1 MNANRR
7 DLVLGMAVAGV
18 YAGMAGYSA
27 SAASPSFFR
36 GLFPIAQT
44 PFTPADK
51 LDLVALARQVDFCR
65 RTGVPGLVWPQ
76 LASDWEM
83 LDDAERL
90 AGAETLLQAAK
101 GTPVRVVIGVQAR
114 DGKLSTAQRFA
125 THAAAHGAPAIISL
139 PPGGADEDAMAAY
152 YKAVGASVPLPLVLQ
167 TQKTMSVDL
176 VDKVYQQVPTLGC
189 IKDEAGEPLD
199 RIGPI
204 RKLTDGKVAIFAGKG
219 CVAMLNEM
227 MLGFDGYCPSMFCAD
242 IFQRTFELW
251 NAGRR
256 KEATEMFG
264 RIMALRSIPGVMPY
278 LMILRGIFPADVGY
292 RNPPGRKKKPVAL
305 SEAEKALVHQTYDAV
320 IRPYAR

>member
-1 MNANRR
+1 MTANRR
-7 DLVLGMAVAGV
+7 DLILGMAAASMCAGTV
-18 YAGMAGYSA
+18 VPVM
-27 SAASPSFFR
+27 AASPSFFR

-44 PFTPADK
+44 PFTPTDK
-51 LDLVALARQVDFCR
+51 LDLVSLARQVDFCQ
-65 RTGVPGLVWPQ
+65 RTGVPGLIWPQ

-83 LDDAERL
+83 LDDSERL
-90 AGAETLLQAAK
+90 AGAEALLAAAK
-101 GTPVRVVIGVQAR
+101 GTAVKVVIGVQVR
-114 DGKLSTAQRFA
+114 DRQLSTALNFA
-125 THAAAHGAPAIISL
+125 AHAAAHGAPAIISL
-139 PPGGADEDAMAAY
+139 PPDGADENAMAAY
-152 YKAVGASVPLPLVLQ
+152 YKTVGASVPLPLVLQ

-176 VDKVYQQVPTLGC
+176 VDKVYQQVPTLSC

-204 RKLTDGKVAIFAGKG
+204 RKLTGDKVAIFAGKG

-251 NAGRR
+251 NAGHR

-278 LMILRGIFPADVGY
+278 LMILRGIFPSDVGY
-292 RNPPGRKKKPVAL
+292 RNLPGRRTQGAELP
-305 SEAEKALVHQTYDAV
+305 EADKALIRQIYEAV
-320 IRPYAR
+320 IRPHVR

>member
-1 MNANRR
+1 MTANRR
-7 DLVLGMAVAGV
+7 NLVLGMAAAGV
-18 YAGMAGYSA
+18 CAGTAVPVR
-27 SAASPSFFR
+27 AASPLFFR

-51 LDLVALARQVDFCR
+51 LDLVSLMRQVDFCR
-65 RTGVPGLVWPQ
+65 RTGVPGLIWPQ

-83 LDDAERL
+83 LDDSERL
-90 AGAETLLQAAK
+90 AGAEALLGAAK
-101 GTPVRVVIGVQAR
+101 GTAVKVVIGVQAR
-114 DGKLSTAQRFA
+114 DGKLSTALNFA
-125 THAAAHGAPAIISL
+125 AHAAAHGAPAIISL
-139 PPGGADEDAMAAY
+139 PPDGVGEDAMAAY

-176 VDKVYQQVPTLGC
+176 VDKVYQQVPTLSC

-204 RKLTDGKVAIFAGKG
+204 RKLTGGKVAIFAGKG

-242 IFQRTFELW
+242 IFQRTFEVW

-292 RNPPGRKKKPVAL
+292 RNPPGRKTQETKLP
-305 SEAEKALVHQTYDAV
+305 EAGKALIRQTYEAV
-320 IRPYAR
+320 VRPYVR